1 MVIFNGAV
9 NDTVSEEQD
18 DNKNKDNKDHIDPIQ
33 GPLVRQAFELYATEQ
48 YTLHTLCSHME
59 QLGLKNIVKKRVNIN
74 SLSVMLNNSF
84 YIGILRVKEMNF
96 DGGHEPLISPD
107 LFKRVQAILRGNTNQ
122 KINKHEYKFRKL
134 ISCNS
139 CGYSL
144 IAETQK
150 GHIYYRCH
158 TKECTTKGMRE
169 VTVENFLLKAFT
181 ATQLLPEESA
191 ILDELLRDME
201 SDWITKQKDML
212 TALRLQKGQI
222 EQGLERL
229 TDCYVEG
236 GLDKETYE
244 QRKQKL
250 LMESK
255 EKQAAE
261 REINLGKD
269 KLFRRVKKI
278 LELGKNLKK
287 SYEMGI
293 SEEQREF
300 VQMATSNLV
309 VNCKKLDISM
319 RSPFLELSQRHN
331 LLLGEPGRDA
341 PRKVYTHFCYSEQN
355 TSPIIGEPLN
365 REQLK
370 SLLDLIME
378 AVSQLPDSNNE
389 TEYAI

>member
-1 MVIFNGAV
+1 
-9 NDTVSEEQD
+9 
-18 DNKNKDNKDHIDPIQ
+18 
-33 GPLVRQAFELYATEQ
+33 
-48 YTLHTLCSHME
+48 
-59 QLGLKNIVKKRVNIN
+59 
-74 SLSVMLNNSF
+74 
-84 YIGILRVKEMNF
+84 MNF